1 MPELVRAT
9 LELYTQAL
17 RATVSS
23 LARNW
28 ILIAG
33 VIALTL
39 LMFLLTGIAMSLG
52 FIGRFLLGAAN
63 AFAVGTLLSL
73 IEQAVLTTR
82 PMKWE
87 DLWNAT
93 GQYFWDVI
101 SIGFI
106 VWVPLQFLEIGMQA
120 NPQGPVIVSAV
131 FFLLFL
137 LLNPVPEI
145 IYQVRLGSPL
155 DSLKESYE
163 FILENWIEW
172 FLPLA
177 VILAPFG
184 LSFFFGISSQGGR
197 LIGLDF
203 LQLIQLPFTILSQ
216 LFEFLGFS
224 SSLITVMVLF
234 LTPVG
239 VVVMMLFRGHLF
251 SALHGSSRRQRQFR
265 AKSLGS

>member
-1 MPELVRAT
+1 MVA
-9 LELYTQAL
+9 
-17 RATVSS
+17 VVI
-23 LARNW
+23 LA
-28 ILIAG
+28 I
-33 VIALTL
+33 
-39 LMFLLTGIAMSLG
+39 LMFVITGVAMSLG
-52 FIGRFLLGAAN
+52 MLGGFLLGAAN

-73 IEQAVLTTR
+73 IERAVMTTHR
-82 PMKWE
+82 MSWE
-87 DLWNAT
+87 NLWRAA

-106 VWVPLQFLEIGMQA
+106 VWVPLQFVEIGIQA
-120 NPQGPVIVSAV
+120 NPNGPAIVSVV

-163 FILENWIEW
+163 FVLENWIEW

-177 VILAPFG
+177 MILAPFG
-184 LSFFFGISSQGGR
+184 LSFFFVISVQGAR

-203 LQLIQLPFTILSQ
+203 LQLMQLPFAVLAQ
-216 LFEFLGFS
+216 LFQLLGFS
-224 SSLITVMVLF
+224 SSLATVIVLT
-234 LTPVG
+234 LTPIG
-239 VVVMMLFRGHLF
+239 VVVMMLFRGFLF

-265 AKSLGS
+265 ARSLES